1 MNGEPLQQSK
11 IASGMEVYFVLTFKP
26 QEVRYYSYDLICST
40 EREKFLVP
48 VRAIGTRPRLTLPN
62 EIDFGES
69 PIKSLTQRKISV
81 QNVGTAVARFNMR
94 SNNKLF
100 TCPLQDIAIEPGAS
114 ESIEFYFKPADTE
127 AAEGEIQVDFV
138 KGVTCFIRLIGVG
151 RNADVSLSTP
161 SLSLES
167 SYISLLSQKSL
178 RIRNNSDTPIS
189 YMWKSFANAYEEELE
204 RSRLLHEINRM
215 EDIEYNNLR
224 QSIQQGYNSSSTAG
238 EDINHPEFNLL
249 GDNGDTSGDNA
260 DTCQS
265 LVENPIP
272 QAAKDEEAK
281 LVRKYRLLRNAL
293 EKDEMRFV
301 DDIFEI
307 SPILGQVW
315 AHSEIEISVCFR
327 PDTAAFFNCLG
338 YLEVDGREDRLPLQ
352 LSGQGIGP
360 NAYLSFEVLDLG
372 DVFINEERKFDM
384 KIRNKGDI
392 PAQWTFIVSLTK
404 FGNKFK
410 FSPTEG
416 FLKPGLSETIQV
428 SFESDM
434 LGEFVEHFHFAL
446 QGNEEKL
453 TTLIKGSVIGPSFHF
468 DVTTIDFGTVS
479 YDYLHTVALTMV
491 NTSSI
496 PMDFSL
502 HIPQDG
508 LSFMKKEFNITPSV
522 GKLSPGESIDI
533 LLEFIPTAVK
543 VYEYS
548 LCVDVLGVGDRLLSI
563 PILAECIVS
572 SVKLDLPARELDF
585 GNCYLRYPYEKK
597 FVISNLSPTVHTKF
611 EVMAQLKQTKAVVS
625 FHAEPARAVIEPG
638 DSMSVTV
645 CLTALKLG
653 SYKVPMTILVAGS
666 NEPPLQAV
674 IQFKAVG
681 PKIEVDQT
689 EMRWGSIE
697 CLKDSARTI
706 RLSNTGL
713 TDANM
718 KLFLKMA
725 RSNYSLG
732 GRHDL
737 SLKVGD
743 SCELTVVANLDDS
756 VVCKDEMHVVVDEGD
771 NLMVPLIAKGIG
783 TTMHCNDKVD
793 VMDLGIRLTN
803 NPIEKKITLEN
814 KGRRPQQ
821 LRWYNRT
828 IRNENTARMTRAK
841 KEGKDTTQPKRL
853 PKHLIP
859 LEPMFTVTPEE
870 IVLRPRTATTFTFRC
885 YSNTPKHVTEVFV
898 LESKVGKDRYMKE
911 IMITELRCEIVN
923 PLLEI
928 SRKSLDFV
936 YTWERDVPPAIQ
948 KKEIAL
954 RNSSSLTLAF
964 LLKTEIPFNLNTW
977 EAVLEPGEQIEV
989 TVDFDP
995 IYKDEKQSHFVEKV
1009 LSINYRSHPQKDS
1022 LPLRA
1027 ELIFPNLVFDQSAI
1041 QFGCVL
1047 YDTVKT
1053 MKLKATNSC
1062 KIPLNYEWE
1071 FIETSGPKHKSRG
1084 SVISISPTQ
1093 VFDILPVRSM
1103 LLPGA
1108 SEDVEFTMYGNMNP
1122 KLSGT
1127 VICVVEGGPEY
1138 SFPISGEA
1146 SSVSFELNRSIIDFG
1161 KVIFTEKADEELEII
1176 NSGKVPFNFQISPS
1190 TTNASQVIQIL
1201 TPSGKVAAGQTGKII
1216 IRALPGM
1223 PSLFCEH
1230 LTISV
1235 AHFDSFTI
1243 PCYCQGIFPAA
1254 VIALPR
1260 YRKIGPFGETD
1271 LTSDLWNSFQTS
1283 VVAGLTSPDISLQP
1297 PSTPPPAASGDT
1309 TLPPVYEPANL
1320 PPIPPSDSD
1329 DANDNAS
1336 GNASV
1341 PVHTMSGG
1349 SINSKVTNPNA
1360 VEVEMQR
1367 VVLVSQLSKVIASV
1381 QASNA
1386 ELTNDVSLQADNNIE
1401 SPTFGLQALVRK
1413 HINLHDIVAATYICD
1428 FGNVIAGQT
1437 KKKPLKVTNASSVG
1451 KLTWLFDKNYLSS
1464 YGYSIEP
1471 EQALKLP
1478 EGETATFEVK
1488 FFARFNQPNGPRTYT
1503 LPLLN
1508 FGSPRINIILN
1519 ANVCVPD
1526 VDLSSTQVDFGK
1538 VLIGQCKQMF
1548 VSLYNPTPVKTNW
1561 QIKRGSKDETKFKFE
1576 PMSGS
1581 VRPGKKMLVSIEF
1594 VPTDSHRYYT
1604 DVSIKIDQNKRMKVL
1619 KVVGEG
1625 FGASIKFDPP
1635 LVELGPI
1642 LPYSTGDERTVT
1654 IVNSSDI
1661 DTEVYSVDFDGKYQ
1675 EEEALLSQLTVF
1687 DEQGLFRTSLRE
1699 AGDALPTEVQVAF
1712 QTLLS
1717 GESANKQI
1725 EDTMAANDANANTV
1739 NESAPKKVL
1748 QNAPVRTKPTPRDE
1762 KLHQDIVIFGPPIS
1776 GVSSHAMQMS
1786 RKLVIPLKTMD
1797 QLIEEVAATNDPLYG
1812 FLARSCIK
1820 QFCGQELD
1828 EFKAKEEELLAIA
1841 NQSKAVAEEAFK
1853 KDKANK
1859 KAKEVPAE
1867 VYNTKEVLAHKEFV
1881 AARTVTTES
1890 IANLIKFRMNWV
1902 DAERGV
1908 VIDGAYSKYM
1918 EPVTILTSL
1927 QEALPSVLL
1936 THISIDRDEEG
1947 YTNWLSS
1954 LFRSKTDEVARL
1966 KRCLDGNMKLYKKLC
1981 KGKKKLSSRSLEILS
1996 LIDRLDISRS
2006 STPLLTS
2013 GNYSTDEFPE
2023 AIPEGDEVW
2032 VNQSTGL
2039 AVELDPSDYRIL
2051 DEKEEK
2057 FNYLEQLLYQ
2067 YSNQIKA
2074 TEKVL
2079 MKIQCIW
2086 NPDLGLLDS
2095 DRAKL
2100 QSEVPN
2106 TTSDFQDSVVPAPI
2120 FYKDYVEKILPVLS
2134 LLKHG
2139 TYGPS
2144 SSSSEGSIEAPVD
2157 SDPNDVSVV
2166 VSDQGGLYTISL
2178 DGDES
2183 EEAVFANI
2191 NAIIPPPLIQPPD
2204 KDAIPAPVTFQVYR
2218 KPLQRPNRKLI
2229 KMFKII
2235 PLGQSSDMNAYR
2247 WVIPANSAIQFKVQ
2261 FTSIAEGKPESTM
2274 EFEIVGTN
2282 QKLSLYCKGVCE
2294 LPKVNADT
2302 RNIFMRRVKGL
2313 NPNPIAALPN
2323 KRFVIAENF
2332 YSFGPLNLFKKP
2344 EWKKEGDVSEVDKL
2358 LLQQIE
2364 STNMDTLRF
2373 TNTGLYKC
2381 ELDLGFLTK
2390 DEGSRDIF
2398 KVEPSNLQL
2407 EEGETKEVKLWALP
2421 KEVKEYNNDLV
2432 VSLTNNPA
2440 PTVFP
2445 IKCWGVEAKIDFS
2458 GQWNEGIEKAEQA
2471 LAANTDKKLIKD
2483 LEIKLAT
2490 LKEALTIDFE
2500 RILLNKSETRSFTIK
2515 NTTLLPIQ
2523 WEIDLGDFKDSEN
2536 ITIAPMSGVL
2546 PIHTVEPVLITF
2558 TSPTPLM
2565 LTGKF
2570 SFRYSDNEGGL
2581 RAEPTRIVA
2590 TSFRVVAEA
2599 YQIIAVS
2606 LNSAGNELGGSEID
2620 YGLIRVGDYAVQTL
2634 KMANKG
2640 KYQIG
2645 YAFRLSTSFISSLVK
2660 IEPMEGLIASGSA
2673 LAEMKVTFCSK
2684 EGEVLLKNNKDVVV
2698 QIIEPITKEVV
2709 ESFPLLLTA
2718 QVKYNKF
2725 RLQPSK
2731 GISFGAVR
2739 FDSEA
2744 KTKSVALRNE
2754 GSFEFTYVICP
2765 AQAEIDEI
2773 DSLDAAA
2780 FGCYAQ
2786 AVPQA
2791 IRTDELGDGYLERIK
2806 GGAGAAGGKPVP
2818 AAKGKAPPPKKGA
2831 PVVAT
2836 PTSSLNPLVVD
2847 SDELPAGVLP
2857 DDPLVVGAFTVLP
2870 RIGTVLPGQ
2879 TINIDMKFDPS
2890 GCDTVKERMRLC
2902 ISGVDPKDTTSQVIK
2917 TFEVTGESCVPAI
2930 VTDDFYSIFEE
2941 QEIVHS
2947 LADSTGDKSS
2957 EGGGKI
2963 EKLPVGKVVF
2973 AETEKMLAF
2982 GPVSCSSQAGKGVLE
2997 RVRISNPTKID
3008 IKVKFSILT
3017 PEEASGPRPPSAGAA
3032 KGKAPPAKG
3041 GKGAVVTAAPV
3052 VEKPNAFTVQ
3062 PERWEIPPH
3071 EHRFVNVYFNPTEIK
3086 SYRSVFKAMIDDN
3099 GIETS
3104 AASKSAN
3111 SGKQLTFDLGGSGTL
3126 PCIAFD
3132 QPTDFSADGNLL
3144 VNFSKVLVKRTAK
3157 RQLVLRNDGV
3167 MPTTCL
3173 FDIIGDDDF
3182 IFPAKGTSLTVNP
3195 GKKES
3200 VCVNFSPKEVIGDGS
3215 KKAVIKV
3222 SVLNNPF
3229 DQYALQLVGS
3239 SYSCDAMI
3247 DTIIDGDTNTGD
3259 SYEDDSSVQQDIIN
3273 FKDINLFDGASQS
3286 SHTIQIRSQS
3296 EEPVKFE
3303 LKTGPNV
3310 PDVLKISPSVGHLI
3324 ARGTREVTITFST
3337 ADPVILSNA
3346 PIVCTL
3352 KRIQYLEDN
3361 ADPEV
3366 KALWGSWDDSMKSM
3380 RTATEQD
3387 LDFISAS
3394 AKALDEYNKN
3404 AAAELAKGKKGKPVG
3419 PPPPKCLLELGPN
3432 TDDGVQTI
3440 YETIP
3445 EPNYNFISDVA
3456 AQELQLTCNGTAD
3469 VAKYTCKGNGENIA
3483 FTPTFLFQTTVYK
3496 FPFKNESNIKMPI
3509 KWLFED
3515 MKRRLPTR
3523 SNTSLSRGATALST
3537 ISSIPRPFT
3546 IEPEEYEVE
3555 PKAVKEFTL
3564 KFSPVEVDD
3573 FIYMLRGATLPVPTT
3588 ASDTD
3593 ASSAGVRMII
3603 RGTAKRP
3610 ICHFDVVE
3618 TLDYMSRRPLNMKN
3632 ENGLNSPIEAL
3643 DIKVVELESVGLRTR
3658 NTFRFYVTNTT
3669 NDNYEFIWE
3678 SLGEAS
3684 PSWRC
3689 VQGAGMMFAGKR
3701 IEIVFEYLPEEV
3713 HVAEAF
3719 FKFRIPSMG
3728 LSQMFLFTGKVAE
3741 PKVLFS
3747 TSKIDFHSVMLGGEG
3762 SNETIY
3768 LENHEHLPFQFAI
3781 DKYSLLQLDGPK
3793 GPVLDISPKE
3803 GTVSPY
3809 GKTAINLFFHPQE
3822 EVVYNFNIIC
3832 AVKRKPNKLALNV
3845 KGEGYAVHP
3854 FIQLEQPDLAGASD
3868 GGASNR
3874 YITLRPAP
3882 AINYADF
3889 GSVQVNDTVSKTLSV
3904 TNNGKFN
3911 FDYIWDIDSMSSM
3924 LSLSGG
3930 KLGGT
3935 LLKAEE
3941 LVYKLSFAPK
3951 HEGNLDGSPIS
3962 FTVAGKYVFNIVPR
3976 GSGVKPALRFSFMHH
3991 EFGPCF
3997 VTSPGGSTVIE
4008 EIILR
4013 ISNHDPLSNIAIEC
4027 TFQKTRALWADCA
4040 PTVIAP
4046 GAVLEVPIRFAPRE
4060 VKDYVFVVP
4069 FIINGSNKLL
4079 VNILGSGIN
4088 ARMELVNGSQR
4099 RTNFGLVD
4107 VGAGASRS
4115 VAIVNRSKKQLPVQ
4129 LLEEGEYG
4137 SGNLQDRCV
4146 SFSPK
4151 GEFVIG
4157 PKETVS
4163 IQLSFNPTKRISQ
4176 FTEDLLVRYAGM
4188 TRKLLN
4194 VSGKAQGTEIALDS
4208 DSLPF
4213 GIVVLDSQKIKKLTL
4228 ENIGDLTITFQW
4240 MPNTFGQHFSI
4251 SPLSGKILPGGEIAF
4266 DVLFKPKFADDDIR
4280 QDNMILMI
4288 PGLDPLKL
4296 TCTGSCILPPSE
4308 NIQLLEFKSNARKA
4322 QEKSVKIQNP
4332 TDKDWY
4338 ISPSLQGEHWKI
4350 PHEFKIPAKAAA
4362 DLPVTYFPLTMVNST
4377 SLGEE
4382 KAHSGQLFIALPDGS
4397 AQLYKLRGEANAPE
4411 CSGHYNVETPAK
4423 KAATVILKV
4432 NNWLG
4437 NTQRLDVTVNIK
4449 EKPTP
4454 ATFIVAAN
4462 VTEIGPNGT
4471 KEFPLRYYDTMIT
4484 LHPVIDFVLSRMDII
4499 YPHIDSSLT
4508 PKGIALEQSPS
4519 PILSQRNTSSM
4530 KSPRVLPCRRY
4541 KNTFR

>member
-1 MNGEPLQQSK
+1 MKPDTNFFELSSARSMNGEPLQQSK

-48 VRAIGTRPRLTLPN
+48 VRAIGTRPRLTFPN

-114 ESIEFYFKPADTE
+114 ESIEFYFKPASTE
-127 AAEGEIQVDFV
+127 PADGEIQVDFV
-138 KGVTCFIRLIGVG
+138 KGVTCYIRLIGVG

-189 YMWKSFANAYEEELE
+189 YVWKSFANVYEEELE
-204 RSRLLHEINRM
+204 RTRLLHEINRM
-215 EDIEYNNLR
+215 EDIEHNNLR
-224 QSIQQGYNSSSTAG
+224 ESIQQGYNSSCMG
-238 EDINHPEFNLL
+238 EDINHPEYLSSMHESLL
-249 GDNGDTSGDNA
+249 DDNADTLGDNA
-260 DTCQS
+260 DALQS

-272 QAAKDEEAK
+272 QGAKDEEAK
-281 LVRKYRLLRNAL
+281 LLRKYRLLRNAL
-293 EKDEMRFV
+293 EKDDMRFV

-307 SPILGQVW
+307 SPLFGQVW

-338 YLEVDGREDRLPLQ
+338 YLDVDGREDRLPLQ

-372 DVFINEERKFDM
+372 DIFINEERKFDM

-392 PAQWTFIVSLTK
+392 PAQWSFMVSLTK

-434 LGEFVEHFHFAL
+434 LGEFAEHFHFAL

-453 TTLIKGSVIGPSFHF
+453 TALIKGSVIGPSFHF

-479 YDYLHTVALTMV
+479 YDYLHTVTLTMV

-522 GKLSPGESIDI
+522 GKLLPSESIDV

-563 PILAECIVS
+563 PVLAECIVS

-585 GNCYLRYPYEKK
+585 GNCYLRYPYEKS
-597 FVISNLSPTVHTKF
+597 FLISNLSPTVHTKF

-625 FHAEPARAVIEPG
+625 FHTEPARAVIEPG
-638 DSMSVTV
+638 DSMNVVV

-674 IQFKAVG
+674 IQFKAIG

-706 RLSNTGL
+706 KLSNTGL

-732 GRHDL
+732 GLHDL

-828 IRNENTARMTRAK
+828 IRNENTSRMARAK

-853 PKHLIP
+853 PKHLVP
-859 LEPMFTVTPEE
+859 LDPMFTVTPEE
-870 IVLRPRTATTFTFRC
+870 IVLRPRTATTFTFKC
-885 YSNTPKHVTEVFV
+885 YSNTPKRVTEVFV

-928 SRKSLDFV
+928 SRSSLDFV
-936 YTWERDVPPAIQ
+936 YTWERDVPAAIQ
-948 KKEIAL
+948 KKEVAL

-1022 LPLRA
+1022 IPLRA

-1053 MKLKATNSC
+1053 MKMKATNSC

-1122 KLSGT
+1122 KLTGT
-1127 VICVVEGGPEY
+1127 VVCVVEGGPEY

-1176 NSGKVPFNFQISPS
+1176 NTGKVPFNFQISPA
-1190 TTNASQVIQIL
+1190 TTSASQVIQIL

-1216 IRALPGM
+1216 IRALPGL
-1223 PSLFCEH
+1223 PISFCEH
-1230 LTISV
+1230 LTVNV

-1271 LTSDLWNSFQTS
+1271 LTPDLWNSFQTS
-1283 VVAGLTSPDISLQP
+1283 VVAGLTTPDASLQP
-1297 PSTPPPAASGDT
+1297 PSSPPPAASGDT

-1320 PPIPPSDSD
+1320 PPIPPSDSE
-1329 DANDNAS
+1329 DAYDNAS
-1336 GNASV
+1336 GDASA
-1341 PVHTMSGG
+1341 PIHTIPGG
-1349 SINSKVTNPNA
+1349 SITSKVANPNA

-1367 VVLVSQLSKVIASV
+1367 VVLVSQLSKVVNTV

-1386 ELTNDVSLQADNNIE
+1386 ELTNDISLQADYNIE
-1401 SPTFGLQALVRK
+1401 SPNFGLQALVREN
-1413 HINLHDIVAATYICD
+1413 INLHDIVAATYICE

-1471 EQALKLP
+1471 EQALKLL

-1581 VRPGKKMLVSIEF
+1581 VKPGKKMLISVEF

-1604 DVSIKIDQNKRMKVL
+1604 DVNIKIDQNKKMKVL

-1642 LPYSTGDERTVT
+1642 LPYSTGDEQIVT

-1661 DTEVYSVDFDGKYQ
+1661 DTEIYSVDFDGKYQ
-1675 EEEALLSQLTVF
+1675 EEETLLSQLTVF

-1699 AGDALPTEVQVAF
+1699 AGNALPTEVQDAF
-1712 QTLLS
+1712 QTLQS
-1717 GESANKQI
+1717 EEAAKQSQ
-1725 EDTMAANDANANTV
+1725 DTISMNDTNADAAN
-1739 NESAPKKVL
+1739 ESSASKQVL
-1748 QNAPVRTKPTPRDE
+1748 QNAPVRTKPAPRDE
-1762 KLHQDIVIFGPPIS
+1762 NLHQDIVIFGPPIS
-1776 GVSSHAMQMS
+1776 GISSHAVQMAK
-1786 RKLVIPLKTMD
+1786 KLVIPLKTVD
-1797 QLIEEVAATNDPLYG
+1797 QIIEEVASTNDPLYG
-1812 FLARSCIK
+1812 FLARSCTK
-1820 QFCGQELD
+1820 QFFGQELD
-1828 EFKAKEEELLAIA
+1828 DFKAKEEELLAIA

-1859 KAKEVPAE
+1859 KVKEVPAE
-1867 VYNTKEVLAHKEFV
+1867 VYNTKEVVAHKEFV
-1881 AARTVTTES
+1881 SARTVTTES
-1890 IANLIKFRMNWV
+1890 IANLIKFRMSWV

-1908 VIDGAYSKYM
+1908 VIDGVYSKYM
-1918 EPVTILTSL
+1918 EPITILTSL
-1927 QEALPSVLL
+1927 QTALPSVLL

-1947 YTNWLSS
+1947 YANWLSS
-1954 LFRSKTDEVARL
+1954 LFRSKTDEMARL

-1981 KGKKKLSSRSLEILS
+1981 KGKKKLSTRPLEILS

-2006 STPLLTS
+2006 TTPLVT
-2013 GNYSTDEFPE
+2013 GVNNYSSDEFPE
-2023 AIPEGDEVW
+2023 AVPEGDEIW

-2039 AVELDPSDYRIL
+2039 AVELDPSDYRTL

-2074 TEKVL
+2074 FEKVL
-2079 MKIQCIW
+2079 MNIQYIW

-2095 DRAKL
+2095 VSAKL
-2100 QSEVPN
+2100 QSVDL
-2106 TTSDFQDSVVPAPI
+2106 TTTGANEDVLDSVVAPTPI
-2120 FYKDYVEKILPVLS
+2120 YYKDYTEKILPVLS
-2134 LLKHG
+2134 LLKVG

-2144 SSSSEGSIEAPVD
+2144 LPSTEGLVEAPVD
-2157 SDPNDVSVV
+2157 SDP
-2166 VSDQGGLYTISL
+2166 SDGSAAAFDHGGLYTILL

-2183 EEAVFANI
+2183 EEAVFSNI

-2218 KPLQRPNRKLI
+2218 KPLQRPNRKPI
-2229 KMFKII
+2229 KLFKIL
-2235 PLGQSSDMNAYR
+2235 PFDPSSDMNVYR
-2247 WVIPANSAIQFKVQ
+2247 WVIPANSTVQFKVQ
-2261 FTSIAEGKPESTM
+2261 FASIAEGKPESTM

-2282 QKLSLYCKGVCE
+2282 QKLSLYCKGICE
-2294 LPKVNADT
+2294 LPKINVDT

-2323 KRFVIAENF
+2323 KRFVIADNF

-2344 EWKKEGDVSEVDKL
+2344 EWKKEGDVSEADKL

-2381 ELDLGFLTK
+2381 DLDLGFLTK

-2398 KVEPSNLQL
+2398 KVEPTNLQL

-2440 PTVFP
+2440 PIVFP

-2458 GQWNEGIEKAEQA
+2458 GQWNEGIEKAERA
-2471 LAANTDKKLIKD
+2471 VAANTDKKLVKD
-2483 LEIKLAT
+2483 LEMKLAT

-2500 RILLNKSETRSFTIK
+2500 RILLNKSETRSFTIR

-2523 WEIDLGDFKDSEN
+2523 WEIDLGDFKKSEN
-2536 ITIAPMSGVL
+2536 ITIAPMSGIL
-2546 PIHTVEPVLITF
+2546 PINTVEPVLITF

-2581 RAEPTRIVA
+2581 RAEPTRVVT

-2645 YAFRLSTSFISSLVK
+2645 YAFKFSTSFIASLVK

-2684 EGEVLLKNNKDVVV
+2684 DGEVLLKNNKDVVV

-2709 ESFPLLLTA
+2709 ETFPLLLSA

-2744 KTKSVALRNE
+2744 KTKSAALRNE

-2791 IRTDELGDGYLERIK
+2791 IRSDELGEGYLERIK

-2847 SDELPAGVLP
+2847 SDELPVGVLP

-2879 TINIDMKFDPS
+2879 TVNIDMKFDPS

-2902 ISGVDPKDTTSQVIK
+2902 ISGVDPKDASSQVIK

-2982 GPVSCSSQAGKGVLE
+2982 GPVSCNSQAAGKGVIE

-3008 IKVKFSILT
+3008 IKVKFSVLT
-3017 PEEASGPRPPSAGAA
+3017 PEEASGPRPQSAGAT

-3041 GKGAVVTAAPV
+3041 GKGAAVTAAPV

-3104 AASKSAN
+3104 ATSKSAN
-3111 SGKQLTFDLGGSGTL
+3111 SGKQLTFELGGSGTL

-3132 QPTDFSADGNLL
+3132 QPTEFSPDGNLL
-3144 VNFSKVLVKRTAK
+3144 VNFNKVLAKRTAK

-3200 VCVNFSPKEVIGDGS
+3200 VWVSFSPKEVIGDGS

-3229 DQYALQLVGS
+3229 DQYVLQLVGS

-3247 DTIIDGDTNTGD
+3247 DTIIDGDSNAET
-3259 SYEDDSSVQQDIIN
+3259 SSEDDSSVQQDIIN

-3286 SHTIQIRSQS
+3286 SHSIQIRSQS

-3303 LKTGPNV
+3303 LKAGPNV
-3310 PDVLKISPSVGHLI
+3310 PDVLKISPSEGHLI
-3324 ARGTREVTITFST
+3324 AHGTREVIITFST
-3337 ADPVILSNA
+3337 AEPVVLSNA
-3346 PIVCTL
+3346 PIICTL
-3352 KRIQYLEDN
+3352 KRIEYLGDN
-3361 ADPEV
+3361 VDPEV

-3380 RTATEQD
+3380 RTATTQD
-3387 LDFISAS
+3387 IELIAAS
-3394 AKALDEYNKN
+3394 AKALEDYNKN
-3404 AAAELAKGKKGKPVG
+3404 AAIELAKGKKGKPVG

-3432 TDDGVQTI
+3432 NDDGIQTI

-3445 EPNYNFISDVA
+3445 EPNYNFIPNVV

-3469 VAKYTCKGNGENIA
+3469 VAKYTCKGNGENVA
-3483 FTPTFLFQTTVYK
+3483 LAPTFLFQTTVYK
-3496 FPFKNESNIKMPI
+3496 FPFKNESSIKMPV

-3523 SNTSLSRGATALST
+3523 SSTSLSRAGTALST
-3537 ISSIPRPFT
+3537 LSSIPRPFT

-3555 PKAVKEFTL
+3555 PKSVKEFTL

-3573 FIYMLRGATLPVPTT
+3573 FIYMLRGATLPVPST
-3588 ASDTD
+3588 ASDAD
-3593 ASSAGVRMII
+3593 ASSAGVRMVI
-3603 RGTAKRP
+3603 RGSAKRP

-3632 ENGLNSPIEAL
+3632 ENGLNSPIEVL
-3643 DIKVVELESVGLRTR
+3643 DIKVIELESVGLRTR

-3809 GKTAINLFFHPQE
+3809 GKIAINLFFHPQE
-3822 EVVYNFNIIC
+3822 EVAYNFNIIC

-3854 FIQLEQPDLAGASD
+3854 FIQLEQPDVAGASD

-3889 GSVQVNDTVSKTLSV
+3889 GSVQVNDTISKTLSV

-3991 EFGPCF
+3991 DFGPCF

-4069 FIINGSNKLL
+4069 FVINGSNKLP

-4157 PKETVS
+4157 PKETMS

-4240 MPNTFGQHFSI
+4240 LPNTFGQHFSI
-4251 SPLSGKILPGGEIAF
+4251 SPLTGKILPGGEIAF
-4266 DVLFKPKFADDDIR
+4266 DVLFKPQFADDDIR

-4308 NIQLLEFKSNARKA
+4308 NIQLLEFKSNARKV
-4322 QEKSVKIQNP
+4322 QEKAVKIQNP

-4350 PHEFKIPAKAAA
+4350 PHEFKIPAKANA
-4362 DLPVTYFPLTMVNST
+4362 DLPVTYFPLTMVNSA
-4377 SLGEE
+4377 SVGEE
-4382 KAHSGQLFIALPDGS
+4382 KSHNGQLFIALPDGS
-4397 AQLYKLRGEANAPE
+4397 AQLYKLRGEASAPE
-4411 CSGHYNVETPAK
+4411 CSGQYTIETPAK
-4423 KAATVILKV
+4423 KASTVILKV

-4449 EKPTP
+4449 DKPTP

-4471 KEFPLRYYDTMIT
+4471 KEFPLRYGLMTT
-4484 LHPVIDFVLSRMDII
+4484 SHHVIDLFYLISI
-4499 YPHIDSSLT
+4499 T
-4508 PKGIALEQSPS
+4508 
-4519 PILSQRNTSSM
+4519 N
-4530 KSPRVLPCRRY
+4530 
-4541 KNTFR
+4541 